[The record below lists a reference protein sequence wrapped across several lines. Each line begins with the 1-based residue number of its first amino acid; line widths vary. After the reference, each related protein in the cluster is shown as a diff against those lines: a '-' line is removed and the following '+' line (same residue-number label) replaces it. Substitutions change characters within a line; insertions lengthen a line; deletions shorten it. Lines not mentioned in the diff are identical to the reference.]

1 MDGGSVTDYIS
12 VSGEINEVFKC
23 SILNKIVE
31 SGSGLLLTLLKK
43 KWSEVVLV
51 KDKYDHTYLRT
62 PFFFRDKG
70 RWMLYKPVFDI
81 QPTIYIVLDGMVK
94 EIPWDMRPIIR
105 EIYIISGE

>member
-12 VSGEINEVFKC
+12 ASGEINEVFRC
-23 SILNKIVE
+23 SILNKIVKA
-31 SGSGLLLTLLKK
+31 GSSKLLTVLEE

-51 KDKYDHTYLRT
+51 KEKYDHTYLRR

-81 QPTIYIVLDGMVK
+81 QPTLYIVLDGMVK
-94 EIPWDMRPIIR
+94 EIPWDMRPKFD
-105 EIYIISGE
+105 EIYIITHE